1 MKIEVEITQEEID
14 EAVIEKMRS
23 TAIKTIAD
31 RISKYETTRMIAEM
45 VDQSFKFAVR
55 NLIDEEVNNTDAL
68 KAKVSAELEKK
79 LRSQLSSALR
89 MQAKDE

>member
-1 MKIEVEITQEEID
+1 MKIEVEITQEEIY

-23 TAIKTIAD
+23 TAVKAIAD
-31 RISKYETTRMIAEM
+31 RVNKYYTARFITDM
-45 VDQSFKFAVR
+45 VDQSFKVAVR
-55 NLIDEEVNNTDAL
+55 NFIDTEVANSDAL

-89 MQAKDE
+89 IQAKDK